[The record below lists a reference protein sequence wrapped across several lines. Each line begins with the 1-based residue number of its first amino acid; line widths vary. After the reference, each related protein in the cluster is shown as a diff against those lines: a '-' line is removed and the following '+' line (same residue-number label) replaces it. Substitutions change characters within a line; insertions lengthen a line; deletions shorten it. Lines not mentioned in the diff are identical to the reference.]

1 MRWVCL
7 GLSPWDTAPV
17 PKSPPASRASWRQ
30 AECLGGCGKIVKQ
43 SRDAW
48 VELGG
53 TRSGSWLMALEV
65 EAGRMIAD
73 ELPPPADEDLLLL
86 GVAHMVCLEQT
97 LRLLRAQRGW
107 LKPDLPVMTLEVVER
122 ESIPNVGLPTPK
134 GACPFCQGFNASLT
148 KEDIYPTWLLKEL
161 RRYGARSKHE
171 GRWSTKIV
179 GYTTPVCEDCNHR
192 WMSTVEHD
200 VKDLMI
206 SMFFHTRLLN
216 QYEQDRLAL
225 WAAMKANLFD
235 AASDKPVVPRGFGHD
250 LNIHRQ
256 PHRGMYVWMAAYT
269 DKNPLVVIPRLIFAS
284 EHDEGIGE
292 DRLIGWCVTFTI
304 VRIVF
309 QVFIPFVDG
318 TLAPLE
324 TFNDSVVQLWP
335 RQSPTLD
342 WPPRYQFDRD
352 SVQALA
358 VRIYDNREP
367 VITEVTLK
375 EAVRIAPKET

>member
-1 MRWVCL
+1 M
-7 GLSPWDTAPV
+7 G
-17 PKSPPASRASWRQ
+17 
-30 AECLGGCGKIVKQ
+30 
-43 SRDAW
+43 
-48 VELGG
+48 
-53 TRSGSWLMALEV
+53 V
-65 EAGRMIAD
+65 EAGRIFAD
-73 ELPPPADEDLLLL
+73 ELPPPVDEDLLIF
-86 GVAHMVCLEQT
+86 GVAHMDCLEAAFG
-97 LRLLRAQRGW
+97 LLRSQRVP
-107 LKPDLPVMTLEVVER
+107 LSTDLPTMMLEVTEEGSGPAVDQ
-122 ESIPNVGLPTPK
+122 PTPK
-134 GACPFCQGFNASLT
+134 GKCLFCQGFNARLT

-161 RRYGARSKHE
+161 RRYGARSKYE

-192 WMSTVEHD
+192 WMSTVEND
-200 VKDLMI
+200 VKNLMI

-216 QYEQDRLAL
+216 RRELDRLAL
-225 WAAMKANLFD
+225 WAAIKANLFD
-235 AASDKPVVPRGFGHD
+235 VASDKPVVPRGFGHD
-250 LNIHRQ
+250 LNIHRK
-256 PHRGMYVWMAAYT
+256 PHRGMYVWIAAYT

-335 RQSPTLD
+335 RQSTTLD
-342 WPPRYQFDRD
+342 WPPHYQFDSD

-358 VRIYDNREP
+358 ARIYDNREP
-367 VITEVTLK
+367 VVTEVTLR
-375 EAVRIAPKET
+375 EAVRRPPEQEGF